1 MKEKKITTKSAA
13 RKSEIIFYTLMIAL
27 PMLQFVIFYVIVNA
41 NSFLLAFEKYDSTLG
56 KYVWVGMDNIVD
68 QIKEFQSGGILY
80 RAVFSSLRVYG
91 LSLLMLPLE
100 VLFPYY
106 IYKKLPGA
114 SFFKVI
120 LFLPHILSALVLT
133 LLYQYFVNSVIPD
146 IANKLFG
153 AHIPV
158 LMRGDT
164 SFIAAWIYTALF
176 GFTTVLMY
184 HGSMSNISKSV
195 TEYAWIDGCSLL
207 H

>member
-1 MKEKKITTKSAA
+1 MREKQLTTKSAA
-13 RKSEIIFYTLMIAL
+13 RKSEITFYTLMIAL
-27 PMLQFVIFYVIVNA
+27 PILQFVIFYVVVNA

-120 LFLPHILSALVLT
+120 LFLPHILSSLVLT
-133 LLYQYFVNSVIPD
+133 LLYQYFVNTIGYEYSRFNAWGHFVYNSVD
-146 IANKLFG
+146 IYGVVWFY
-153 AHIPV
+153 
-158 LMRGDT
+158 D
-164 SFIAAWIYTALF
+164 SFDVPRLY
-176 GFTTVLMY
+176 V
-184 HGSMSNISKSV
+184 
-195 TEYAWIDGCSLL
+195 EYFKIGNRIRLD
-207 H
+207 